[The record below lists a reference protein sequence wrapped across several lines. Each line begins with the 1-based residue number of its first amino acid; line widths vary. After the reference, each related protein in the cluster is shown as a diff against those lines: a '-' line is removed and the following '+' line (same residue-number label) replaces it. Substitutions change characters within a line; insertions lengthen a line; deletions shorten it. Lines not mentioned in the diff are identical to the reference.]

1 MRDLGG
7 YETLDGRPTRWGTL
21 VRADSVSNLPPTS
34 QAALIDY
41 GIRTVI
47 DLRTTA
53 EVLKEPNVFAR
64 SPVVSYVHHDMA
76 GDVGELAA
84 TEGTRASALAIMY
97 IDMFERRRPQIGEIL
112 AALAAPSALPA
123 LYHCHGGQDRTG
135 LITALLLGIAGVP
148 AETIAEDYALTA
160 HYRINYFL
168 GKDAPPG
175 VDPADYTWQAYQAR
189 SCPPEAMLDTLE
201 YLNDRYGGP
210 EGYAR
215 TAVSGTAQI
224 EAIRNAMVE

>member
-97 IDMFERRRPQIGEIL
+97 IDMFERRRPQIGEVL

-135 LITALLLGIAGVP
+135 LITALLLAINAPLGPALFPTGISRPPIGSAPTRICRPVQPSFPGECIEKHFGEAATVVSC
-148 AETIAEDYALTA
+148 AEEQQPKWA
-160 HYRINYFL
+160 
-168 GKDAPPG
+168 
-175 VDPADYTWQAYQAR
+175 
-189 SCPPEAMLDTLE
+189 
-201 YLNDRYGGP
+201 
-210 EGYAR
+210 
-215 TAVSGTAQI
+215 
-224 EAIRNAMVE
+224 